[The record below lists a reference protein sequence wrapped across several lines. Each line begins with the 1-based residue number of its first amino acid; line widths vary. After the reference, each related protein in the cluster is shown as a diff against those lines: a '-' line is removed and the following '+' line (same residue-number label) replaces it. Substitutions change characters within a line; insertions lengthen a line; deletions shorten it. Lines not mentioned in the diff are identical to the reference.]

1 MEKLQVKRENIF
13 RIPIVRIDGVD
24 NNDFIE
30 LDIEDISL
38 PFRCIEALEKRD
50 EILKEAKQMQQE
62 MQRKINKN
70 NQEEVTKEILEMWN
84 QQYNKLREVFDLFL
98 GEGTCNKI
106 FGKKN
111 YATMFDDLMD
121 ALTPFLDEFDMS
133 FKNTKIKIEKKYA
146 PKNKGVI

>member
-13 RIPIVRIDGVD
+13 KIPIVRIDGVD

-62 MQRKINKN
+62 MQRKINEN

-133 FKNTKIKIEKKYA
+133 FKNTKRKIEKKYA

>member
-121 ALTPFLDEFDMS
+121 DLKHFLDELEMN
-133 FKNTKIKIEKKYA
+133 FKKIKIKIKKKYA